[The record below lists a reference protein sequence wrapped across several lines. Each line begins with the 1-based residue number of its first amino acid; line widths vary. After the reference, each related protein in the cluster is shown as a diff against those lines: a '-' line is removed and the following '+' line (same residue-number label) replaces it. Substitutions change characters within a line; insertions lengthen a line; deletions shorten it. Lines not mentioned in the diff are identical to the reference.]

1 MFYLRE
7 DRKPRLFPACATVHL
22 LYTLRSRYIFSAK
35 SLDSAPTRSSQ
46 YVVSLLFSSYI
57 ALAATLAA
65 ASPTPTDSSPLAR
78 RTTCV
83 SSSPTS
89 YSLQLTQ
96 VPYPATAAS
105 AQSTHNKAVPDHAAT
120 SFQTLH
126 SSSPSPTSGSSGSPL
141 DLTTAARSKS
151 PIRGVIRVPVVRGTL

>member
-1 MFYLRE
+1 MQLSISSTRYHLVISFLQNLWI
-7 DRKPRLFPACATVHL
+7 PRPPEALNMLFH
-22 LYTLRSRYIFSAK
+22 S
-35 SLDSAPTRSSQ
+35 
-46 YVVSLLFSSYI
+46 LFSSYI

-83 SSSPTS
+83 SPSPTS

-96 VPYPATAAS
+96 VPYPATETS
-105 AQSTHNKAVPDHAAT
+105 AQSIHSKAVPDHAAT

-141 DLTTAARSKS
+141 DLTAAARSKS
-151 PIRGVIRVPVVRGTL
+151 SIRGVVREPVVRGTL